1 MANKDLTDFLL
12 TEYENI
18 AKAFFNSYDI
28 GARWVKYYLTIL
40 AVPFSFI
47 ALIYHSKPEQFDL
60 FNLSTSIAILLL
72 LIGAV
77 NIFVSYVVIDLK
89 LDSVLYAR
97 TVNGIRKYFIEQGI
111 KNGQFEPNKP
121 IRSYIV
127 LPTETDKPSFFN
139 LSGDLF
145 IQTVLMISINALYVS
160 IGFVQIGF
168 VKPFYS
174 ACMPQAGMFTII
186 FVLTILVQFV
196 FFRHASKKKERDY
209 CRPIENEN
217 TVN

>member
-72 LIGAV
+72 VIGAV

-89 LDSVLYAR
+89 LDSILYAR

-121 IRSYIV
+121 IRGYIV
-127 LPTETDKPSFFN
+127 LPTETDKPPFLKF
-139 LSGDLF
+139 SGDLF
-145 IQTVLMISINALYVS
+145 VQAVLMIFINALYVS
-160 IGFVQIGF
+160 IGFVQIDI
-168 VKPFYS
+168 VKSIYS
-174 ACMPQAGMFTII
+174 AWMPPAGMFTII
-186 FVLTILVQFV
+186 FVLTMLVQFV
-196 FFRHASKKKERDY
+196 FLRHASKKKESDY
-209 CRPIENEN
+209 CGPIENEN